1 MANAISH
8 VKVQAL
14 IDGLMNVHAD
24 NEPIPANQIA
34 RVIDALVKLCDIRLD
49 DKEKEIWLTEIT
61 GKGAGIGGFVQ
72 SRSMLKTKLLKIE
85 KIREDIPV
93 VCRAVYCDCVL
104 DCVVTVDI
112 MNKASFQKEI
122 SWNGCI
128 FTETL
133 EIFIDDD
140 SYVLK
145 YHGKNFKTVV
155 RDTDEGCN
163 RAKEAT
169 LKCALFDGNSNGV
182 NMKEKTLESL
192 YKLDNVVN
200 GCDDKENETII
211 MKHIIGE
218 KCPTK
223 FDFIQIEVNTN
234 MEDGRI

>member
-72 SRSMLKTKLLKIE
+72 SRSMLKAKLLK
-85 KIREDIPV
+85 
-93 VCRAVYCDCVL
+93 
-104 DCVVTVDI
+104 
-112 MNKASFQKEI
+112 
-122 SWNGCI
+122 
-128 FTETL
+128 
-133 EIFIDDD
+133 
-140 SYVLK
+140 
-145 YHGKNFKTVV
+145 KTVV

>member
-1 MANAISH
+1 MAIQHENRVEAKARGLIKCLIDTIVGSH
-8 VKVQAL
+8 PVNFHHVQKLLLSIIKLSDFDYEECDAWFAL
-14 IDGLMNVHAD
+14 ITGV
-24 NEPIPANQIA
+24 E
-34 RVIDALVKLCDIRLD
+34 
-49 DKEKEIWLTEIT
+49 EK
-61 GKGAGIGGFVQ
+61 
-72 SRSMLKTKLLKIE
+72 
-85 KIREDIPV
+85 
-93 VCRAVYCDCVL
+93 
-104 DCVVTVDI
+104 
-112 MNKASFQKEI
+112 I